1 MAESKKR
8 VVKAAEKEAK
18 RNERLIRARVL
29 RDSGYSNAEIA
40 KALGVKEA
48 VVRNMFK
55 EECKDD

>member
-8 VVKAAEKEAK
+8 VKKVAEKEAK
-18 RNERLIRARVL
+18 KNERLIRAKVL

-48 VVRNMFK
+48 VVRNMLK
-55 EECKDD
+55 EEQKDD

>member
-18 RNERLIRARVL
+18 KNERLIRARVL

-55 EECKDD
+55 EEQKDD

>member
-8 VVKAAEKEAK
+8 VKKVAEKEAK
-18 RNERLIRARVL
+18 KNERLIRAKVL

-48 VVRNMFK
+48 VVRNMLK
-55 EECKDD
+55 EEANE